1 MLIKAYVPINMIQ
14 FKNKSE
20 QMRYMRI
27 ARCILQLNDT
37 SSQKS

>member
-1 MLIKAYVPINMIQ
+1 MLIKTQIPVNMIR

-27 ARCILQLNDT
+27 ARCIMSLNDQ
-37 SSQKS
+37 SL